1 MTAQDDLRRAIERMQ
16 EGQVATAV
24 EMLNGLVTES
34 ELDDKG
40 RAAAYVWLAES
51 RQDVAFKIR
60 CLERALRHDPDN
72 RQIRQG
78 LEQLKESRPP
88 PGKLPGLEFG
98 RGHFELQEAPPVVGI
113 LGGMNGLASGVFIN
127 RAGLIATTSYA
138 LGGAASVMAVLSAE
152 QQVAGAI
159 LRRFPAHDLALIETP
174 IKLAR
179 PLAIA
184 PSSLVGDGTAFV
196 ALGYGGAKLR
206 GALQPIRGGRAKQW
220 LRTTIPPAH
229 APDAGGNPLY
239 DEDNQLLALLTRNVD
254 SAGNALAIKI
264 SHIVAL
270 AKSEQRRRQ
279 LMPNA
284 GYCRNCGA
292 RTRAQHF
299 GGIHCEGCG
308 AALDIDSA
316 GSSSPL
322 QSDKLAAL
330 YSEDAGHPCAHCG
343 ARVSQYA
350 GRCLRCGR
358 QVASA
363 VTAGS

>member
-1 MTAQDDLRRAIERMQ
+1 MQ
-16 EGQVATAV
+16 AGQVAAAV

-34 ELDDKG
+34 ELDDRG

-51 RQDVAFKIR
+51 RQDVAFKVR
-60 CLERALRHDPDN
+60 CLERALSHDPDN

-78 LEQLKESRPP
+78 LDQLKAIRPP
-88 PGKLPGLEFG
+88 PGKLPALEFG
-98 RGHFELQEAPPVVGI
+98 RGNFELQEAPPVVGV
-113 LGGMNGLASGVFIN
+113 LGGMNGLASGVFIDSS
-127 RAGLIATTSYA
+127 GLLATTSYA
-138 LGGAASVMAVLSAE
+138 LGGAASVTAILSAE
-152 QQVAGAI
+152 HQLAGAI

-174 IKLAR
+174 VKLAR

-206 GALQPIRGGRAKQW
+206 GALQPMRGGRARQW
-220 LRTTIPPAH
+220 LRTTIPAAH
-229 APDAGGNPLY
+229 APDVGGNPLY
-239 DEDNQLLALLTRNVD
+239 DEDSQLLALLTRNVD
-254 SAGNALAIKI
+254 GAGNALAIKI

-270 AKSEQRRRQ
+270 AKTEQRRRQ
-279 LMPNA
+279 LMPDS

-292 RTRAQHF
+292 GTRARVF
-299 GGIHCEGCG
+299 GGNHCETCG
-308 AALDIDSA
+308 AALDMDSA
-316 GSSSPL
+316 GSPKPP

-330 YSEDAGHPCAHCG
+330 YGEDAGQPCAHCG
-343 ARVSQYA
+343 ARVNQYA

-358 QVASA
+358 RVARR